1 MGCTQYLVML
11 ANKPEYNKKV
21 VVTIIVIQT
30 IFNIVLVALFT
41 TIIDQSFILR

>member
-1 MGCTQYLVML
+1 ML